1 MGVKETFLL
10 NFDHDLIKQQ
20 AVLEGQ
26 SGLEQM
32 DRIKYRCLSRFD
44 CITPL
49 TGGCVKTF
57 IAMGACES

>member
-1 MGVKETFLL
+1 MGVKEISLL

-26 SGLEQM
+26 SGLGQM

-44 CITPL
+44 L